1 MNELCEGSFAFRHT
15 ESLSSSN
22 GHKSGVSVRKNKK
35 KSANQKC
42 RLSGGDATGE
52 QRCQAPRLCLCHT
65 SARKVEKNQ
74 TIKTHFCFNDL
85 STEDNN
91 HTRLGTVLMFEI
103 SFLVSFVGQ

>member
-1 MNELCEGSFAFRHT
+1 MN
-15 ESLSSSN
+15 
-22 GHKSGVSVRKNKK
+22 SVRGALLSDTLNLSPLQMVTKVAFLCVKTK